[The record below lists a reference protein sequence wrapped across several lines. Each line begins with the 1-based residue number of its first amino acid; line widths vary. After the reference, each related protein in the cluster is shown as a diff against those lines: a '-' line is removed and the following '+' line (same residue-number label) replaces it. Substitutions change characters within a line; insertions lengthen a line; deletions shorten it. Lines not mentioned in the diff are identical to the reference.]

1 MGKSS
6 LKNQS
11 IQLELF
17 PTGKTE
23 QSLTWRQI
31 LSQHTKPQ
39 DHILRVCYTKYL
51 QAMKT
56 GDYQDLD
63 EVHKIVASIAK
74 AGQWK
79 KSTSEALKLADEN
92 LHDAMIAESISPE
105 ELADMSNEEL
115 KKAVLEWI

>member
-1 MGKSS
+1 MSKQAP
-6 LKNQS
+6 KNQS
-11 IQLELF
+11 VQLELF

-23 QSLTWRQI
+23 QALTWRQV
-31 LSQHTKPQ
+31 LAQHTRPQ
-39 DHILRVCYTKYL
+39 DKLLKSCYVKFAHAL
-51 QAMKT
+51 HT

-92 LHDAMIAESISPE
+92 LHDAMIAEAISPE
-105 ELADMSNEEL
+105 ELAGLSDEEL